1 MGALKDYFSFSKR
14 DRTGAIVLIIL
25 IVFIFLLPEF
35 YPAPKVSVDRNAV
48 AEFQKQAARLKAIDT
63 DSTEAMDIMSSS
75 NYEKHETVHKKVQ
88 LFHFDPNTISADGWR
103 KLGVNDRTIGTIRK
117 YISKGG
123 SFKNP
128 GDLQKIYGLRKKQY
142 EQLAPFVRIIARDED
157 SNRPRSN
164 ESLRGYNRRITPLP
178 IALELNEAD
187 TSMLIA
193 LPGIGSKLATRI
205 INFRDK
211 LGGFYSVEQVA
222 EVYGLPDS
230 TFQMVK
236 TFLRCDSSQI
246 EKLNVNTAAE
256 AVLKNHPYIK
266 WNLARAI
273 VNYRQQHGVYNSLD
287 KLRQIDIVS
296 PDIFQKISPY
306 LKAE

>member
-35 YPAPKVSVDRNAV
+35 YPAPKVSVDRDAV
-48 AEFQKQAARLKAIDT
+48 AEFQKQTAGLKAVDK
-63 DSTEAMDIMSSS
+63 DSTEAVEIMSSS
-75 NYEKHETVHKKVQ
+75 DYEKHATIHKKVQ
-88 LFHFDPNTISADGWR
+88 LFYFDPNTISADGWR

-123 SFKNP
+123 SFRKP
-128 GDLQKIYGLRKKQY
+128 RDLERIYGLRKEQY
-142 EQLAPFVRIIARDED
+142 EQLAPFVRIIAQDDD
-157 SNRPRSN
+157 SGRAQSN
-164 ESLRGYNRRITPLP
+164 ESLRGYKRLVPP
-178 IALELNEAD
+178 IPMALELNEAD

-193 LPGIGSKLATRI
+193 LPGIGSKLASRI

-222 EVYGLPDS
+222 DVYGLPDS
-230 TFQMVK
+230 TFQMVRV
-236 TFLRCDSSQI
+236 FLRCDSSQI
-246 EKLNVNTAAE
+246 EKLNVNTADE

-273 VNYRQQHGVYNSLD
+273 VNYRQQHGVYSSLD
-287 KLRQIDIVS
+287 KLMQIDIIS